1 MPKQGPVYGHEER
14 YPGASAAR
22 TQGCAKSY
30 RSDIWDK
37 SNDDI
42 VPTRSRTAAEKLHQH
57 RASTIEARV
66 WAFRTAERFGKAA
79 VDRMYCVASG
89 SSSVGGQGAAGGE
102 KDSLIAQLVL
112 RTSSDCCRA
121 CIAEPKCGRFVHMP
135 RLGLCRLHAQQF
147 VIEMAEGPQFGGLSD
162 GKLLTDA
169 QVVAKGWTE
178 VTGLVT
184 QGIASRPI
192 LVEGT

>member
-1 MPKQGPVYGHEER
+1 M
-14 YPGASAAR
+14 
-22 TQGCAKSY
+22 
-30 RSDIWDK
+30 
-37 SNDDI
+37 
-42 VPTRSRTAAEKLHQH
+42 
-57 RASTIEARV
+57 
-66 WAFRTAERFGKAA
+66 
-79 VDRMYCVASG
+79 
-89 SSSVGGQGAAGGE
+89 
-102 KDSLIAQLVL
+102 
-112 RTSSDCCRA
+112 
-121 CIAEPKCGRFVHMP
+121 
-135 RLGLCRLHAQQF
+135 CRLRAQQF